1 MTTGKYEEV
10 NKLLQKMAADN
21 GKTLPEGTLLK
32 QEINV
37 SFFLITT
44 IIFNNNKA
52 IQLHYLSKIMH
63 ITYYSFSFVFF

>member
-37 SFFLITT
+37 SNF
-44 IIFNNNKA
+44 
-52 IQLHYLSKIMH
+52 YH
-63 ITYYSFSFVFF
+63 IKLYFILFTVM